1 MLSYYR
7 GRERAA
13 QLKAVRKPIGNI
25 LKRRDTEMT
34 RLEVVESYFQTFSKS
49 REFVSQTRA
58 SALTRLV
65 WFVAISG
72 YVLINGE
79 PYWAKLA
86 GKPLNTEQLF
96 ILSLPWLFAV
106 FFSVVTHFLVD
117 EVQVRDDK
125 YFINKLATIDLHRIR
140 VKEETEDPNE
150 MKQLIEDTH
159 PAFSEIKFIPGE
171 MGLIV
176 KIVIIS

>member
-1 MLSYYR
+1 
-7 GRERAA
+7 
-13 QLKAVRKPIGNI
+13 
-25 LKRRDTEMT
+25 MT

-159 PAFSEIKFIPGE
+159 PAFSEIKASLNKGLCWAKWFERLAFISILV
-171 MGLIV
+171 GLVLAVVYPMMI
-176 KIVIIS
+176 